1 MILATRTGPRSHHQQ
16 RIAHQGGRPRT
27 SGETTPPC
35 KREDMLELWNETAT
49 GCRDAP
55 YLGGVWS
62 SPAAGPG
69 RGREFRWDLRVLTL
83 SSWNRRRRGAR
94 GNPGSHHAI
103 DAELGRAPEEAGS
116 FIPPRTRCCS
126 NHHQSSSQPVTAD
139 AEGRLL
145 LLGSGSVRARSRRP
159 PAGDDGREVCGLRVA
174 G

>member
-1 MILATRTGPRSHHQQ
+1 LPTKAGAHEPQAKQHRRASARICSNFGMKQLRVAETRHTWEEF
-16 RIAHQGGRPRT
+16 GRRRRR
-27 SGETTPPC
+27 G
-35 KREDMLELWNETAT
+35 L
-49 GCRDAP
+49 DAV
-55 YLGGVWS
+55 GNFDGIC
-62 SPAAGPG
+62 G
-69 RGREFRWDLRVLTL
+69 VLTL

-139 AEGRLL
+139 AERRLL

-159 PAGDDGREVCGLRVA
+159 PAGDDGREVCGVRVA